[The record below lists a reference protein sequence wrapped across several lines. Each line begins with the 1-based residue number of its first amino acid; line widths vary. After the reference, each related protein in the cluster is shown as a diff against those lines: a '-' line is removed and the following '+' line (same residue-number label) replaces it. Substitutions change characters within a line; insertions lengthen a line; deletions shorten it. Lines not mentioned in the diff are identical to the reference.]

1 MFIFARQYSSLRLLP
16 ILLDFLSLCAHME
29 ETIILQE
36 LENLVEDLGIEIR
49 YDDFEGRGGLCRYGG
64 KICLIV
70 NRALSSSERIHLLA
84 AALARFPLDDVFIRP
99 QVRELLAGARV
110 ARKMC

>member
-1 MFIFARQYSSLRLLP
+1 MPVDLRLLCV
-16 ILLDFLSLCAHME
+16 LME

-36 LENLVEDLGIEIR
+36 LESLVEDLDIEIR

-70 NRALSSSERIHLLA
+70 NRALSSSERIYLLGT
-84 AALARFPLDDVFIRP
+84 ALARFPLEDVFIRP
-99 QVRELLAGARV
+99 QVRELLEKCTAKLSA
-110 ARKMC
+110 K